1 MDNITDEAKKWLKDI
16 RNSDDT
22 AYDPLITYYLINKN
36 LKMSGGKIG
45 VQTARAG
52 QVMLLN
58 EIDKKD
64 TLLLSS
70 LNELFVDS
78 FMHGNKSICLR
89 ANESQMNRLLTGD
102 LKEKLDNLSKE
113 SGYPIRLYPVY
124 DIGATEVETNSLTV
138 IAMTPIY
145 KSIINDFSRKFHIY

>member
-1 MDNITDEAKKWLKDI
+1 MDTITKDAINWLEKIKNNGDG
-16 RNSDDT
+16 N
-22 AYDPLITYYLINKN
+22 YDPLITYYFINKN
-36 LKMSGGKIG
+36 LKMSSGKIG

-52 QVMLLN
+52 QVMFLN
-58 EIDKKD
+58 ELNEKD
-64 TLLLSS
+64 SLLFKS

-102 LKEKLDNLSKE
+102 LKEKLNILSKE